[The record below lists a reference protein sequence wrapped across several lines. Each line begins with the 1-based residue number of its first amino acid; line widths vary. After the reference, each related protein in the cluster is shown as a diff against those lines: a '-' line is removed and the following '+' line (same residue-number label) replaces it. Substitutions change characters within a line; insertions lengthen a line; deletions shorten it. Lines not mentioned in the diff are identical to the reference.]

1 LQNKG
6 NNSRRDKMVKSKNE
20 LGHPLMVPDL
30 VYKFHIIH
38 KKKTVVIE
46 QKPYEERIDGG
57 TEVNM

>member
-1 LQNKG
+1 
-6 NNSRRDKMVKSKNE
+6 MVKFKNE

-30 VYKFHIIH
+30 VYKFHMIH

-46 QKPYEERIDGG
+46 QKPYKERIDRG

>member
-1 LQNKG
+1 
-6 NNSRRDKMVKSKNE
+6 MVKSKNE